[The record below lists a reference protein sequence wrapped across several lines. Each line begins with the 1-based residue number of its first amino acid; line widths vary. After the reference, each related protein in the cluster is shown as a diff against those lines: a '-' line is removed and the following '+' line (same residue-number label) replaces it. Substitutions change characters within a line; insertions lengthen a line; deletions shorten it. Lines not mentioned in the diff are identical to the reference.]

1 MTHSL
6 LIEEVLARPQE
17 ISWLPWAVQYFFFIG
32 IAACAALFACV
43 LHWHKREYA
52 KLENLTLL
60 IALTCAITAPL
71 ALTADLHQTARF
83 WHFYAYP
90 TPWSWMPWGALFL
103 PLFTGFLG
111 LWFLAQLIKRFTQK
125 SYRVTK
131 WLALASALTAV
142 GLLVYTGREVS
153 VVEARPVWFSY
164 AFPFVMFLSAFHTFF
179 ALLIV
184 SLRSEQALQR
194 KLAQGQLWILGL
206 LAIVVVF
213 WVSGDTLSGTA
224 IRDWLAVAPSARGYA
239 AGWAVF
245 WCLSLGI
252 SSMALLKPLS
262 TPLRILQAFSAMA
275 LCWLIRWTLLIQ
287 VQTIPKFN
295 AQFNPYTLP
304 AGTDGWLAIFGTF
317 GLWIALLIIVRETV
331 NGLARRMQHG

>member
-6 LIEEVLARPQE
+6 LIEEVLARPQD

-43 LHWHKREYA
+43 LHWRKSEST

-153 VVEARPVWFSY
+153 VVQARPVWFSY
-164 AFPFVMFLSAFHTFF
+164 AFPVVMFLSALQTFF

>member
-6 LIEEVLARPQE
+6 IIEEVLTRPQE

-32 IAACAALFACV
+32 IAACATLFACV
-43 LHWHKREYA
+43 LHWRKRDSA

-103 PLFTGFLG
+103 PLFTGALA
-111 LWFLAQLIKRFTQK
+111 LWFLAQQLKRFTQK

-131 WLALASALTAV
+131 WLALASALLAV
-142 GLLVYTGREVS
+142 GLLMYTGREVS
-153 VVEARPVWFSY
+153 IVQARPIWFSY
-164 AFPFVMFLSAFHTFF
+164 AFPVVMFLSAFLTFF

-184 SLRSEQALQR
+184 SLRSDRVLQR
-194 KLAQGQLWILGL
+194 KLALAQVWTLGL
-206 LAIVVVF
+206 LAIVIVI
-213 WVSGDTLSGTA
+213 WVNGDTLSGVA
-224 IRDWLAVAPSARGYA
+224 IRDWLTVSHSAKVYA
-239 AGWAVF
+239 AGWVGL
-245 WCLSLGI
+245 WLISLGLGCV
-252 SSMALLKPLS
+252 ALLLPLS
-262 TPLRILQAFSAMA
+262 MPLRILQALSAMA
-275 LCWLIRWTLLIQ
+275 LCWLMRWTLLIQ
-287 VQTIPKFN
+287 AQTVPKFN
-295 AQFNPYTLP
+295 AQFNPYSLP
-304 AGTDGWLAIFGTF
+304 TGTDGWLAILGTF